1 MALGTSAR
9 GEFSEPQPDC
19 PIVASFRSC
28 INGTSPGTEGSVV
41 NSPRGRGDLAVGI
54 ACDPRYPRR
63 RPGHRIGPVA
73 PSRLV
78 TPSTPSSA
86 PANADDAVLT
96 DPDLVRWDRDEI
108 HTSPLDAPS
117 MAASG
122 RVSHGSNRHCDAL
135 RDSRIPDYRVTPA
148 AELTLCLHDG
158 KPIRPCRSARHALQL
173 ITSRRRPCSVPN
185 ALLLHSSFRPRSGSL
200 ALVVLADQRHPN
212 RRRGTPRLPRAVHHL
227 VQPPT
232 EVDAN
237 GVIDVL
243 RRPRPFALFRPG
255 RGPHAS
261 GIRHLDLDTY
271 AARRV
276 PRRVVGNALK

>member
-9 GEFSEPQPDC
+9 GQFSEPQPDC

-78 TPSTPSSA
+78 MPSTPSSA

-173 ITSRRRPCSVPN
+173 ITSRRRPCSVPS
-185 ALLLHSSFRPRSGSL
+185 ACCSSTQVSVPVPVRWLWLCWQTSVTPIVVVVRP
-200 ALVVLADQRHPN
+200 VC
-212 RRRGTPRLPRAVHHL
+212 
-227 VQPPT
+227 
-232 EVDAN
+232 
-237 GVIDVL
+237 
-243 RRPRPFALFRPG
+243 
-255 RGPHAS
+255 RGPFTTLFSPPLRLTPTAS
-261 GIRHLDLDTY
+261 SMSCGDPDHLPSSGPAEALTRQGFVTWIWTPTLRVECP
-271 AARRV
+271 AAS
-276 PRRVVGNALK
+276 